1 MNANLNKIAQDL
13 YGKIQTRFKDIKM
26 GDENAEVLSK
36 KADIPEARFFEFDY
50 MENGE
55 SLGTIAITL
64 DEDDG
69 VVVQISGDLAERQH
83 PGAFKFIRSFRQF
96 AKDRLL
102 NFDIQNIGKSNLDK
116 RDYHFQAKPKEEVPM
131 EPIMESSMYGTS
143 RISYQDLGEARLV
156 VKHSQNVNPEV
167 AAGRTM
173 HIEAI
178 YVENAQGERFKYPYK
193 HLNGARALAEHLK
206 HGGNPYDAIGKHI
219 SSLSEELAQLR
230 KFKGYV
236 SRNGALSE
244 AMEDITPKVFER
256 IEAVKKEV
264 QMLQRPAYYEQFA
277 ESFEDRE
284 EQMIPED
291 VMTDWIDRLTIR
303 TFNEELRTAF
313 PYIFRLVDESSIPIK
328 ELSPDDLLDESSE
341 DDNDE
346 NNYYY
351 AVRHN
356 DKRSKETEMPP
367 KGWTSVSKH
376 ATHGEAKSALDTLK
390 AKHRGEEFTTTRHP
404 RISNM
409 GGVPKKVFPENE
421 LDEVFDGDK
430 EEGTTH
436 KGGKVTKKDGV
447 TRHEKTDYDDGEG
460 QRGRKVSDAGH
471 KNPKYKYPVPDPEE
485 QFESFLDS
493 ILEDM
498 GSVEGKNALFSKD
511 IKKRSDAAQKLKALI
526 AGGLTPGINA
536 TVTLKGIIDCPS
548 FDEEI
553 KKLSDTDDIG
563 TAVKIWLDDIA
574 TGKIDEPALHD
585 PASGLEDNIQ
595 QVAQELLA
603 TKVLDGQPGS
613 TPVGGK
619 DMNTPPLSAE
629 PPASPAP
636 EVPPVEAPPT
646 QPPVGATSTAPV
658 SEEVAPW
665 YKDQAEQDADQ
676 KSSEFKKKNNP
687 NRTGRDT
694 AKALAHKGIEKALH
708 KAKQAGA
715 TLETQLDFGYKVMTV
730 GEAIGECG
738 MKPAQFGYQEQ
749 QNPIHEILKSIAGFW
764 NAGERNLTSG
774 GTKAKIHILKNF
786 KAGNFD
792 ECGAQPAHIKQV
804 FGMIEKLDPSTT
816 TAMYEE
822 QRIRQLAGLSHTLLS
837 DDEQYELTELLK
849 VLKD

>member
-1 MNANLNKIAQDL
+1 VYDKYNMNANLNKIAQDL

-50 MENGE
+50 IENGE
-55 SLGTIAITL
+55 SLGSIAITL

-178 YVENAQGERFKYPYK
+178 YVENADGERFRYPYK

-313 PYIFRLVDESSIPIK
+313 PYIFRLVDENSIPVK
-328 ELSPDDLLDESSE
+328 KLSPDDLLAEEIDHKELMKRGMMHPVIARDMDTDTSY
-341 DDNDE
+341 NDHDYHE
-346 NNYYY
+346 PKTGKLCQGKCI
-351 AVRHN
+351 HN
-356 DKRSKETEMPP
+356 DGKEVHMRQHGTGTVH
-367 KGWTSVSKH
+367 KFKVS
-376 ATHGEAKSALDTLK
+376 ADDM
-390 AKHRGEEFTTTRHP
+390 
-404 RISNM
+404 M
-409 GGVPKKVFPENE
+409 G
-421 LDEVFDGDK
+421 EVFDSDK
-430 EEGTTH
+430 ETGTTH
-436 KGGKVTKKDGV
+436 KGGKVEKTNYGV
-447 TRHEKTDYDDGEG
+447 KHTKTDYDDGGKDWE
-460 QRGRKVSDAGH
+460 RKDPKSRWHHDAIL
-471 KNPKYKYPVPDPEE
+471 DPED
-485 QFESFLDS
+485 QFESFLNN

-498 GSVEGKNALFSKD
+498 SDVEGKNALFSKD

-563 TAVKIWLDDIA
+563 TAVKIWLDGIA
-574 TGKIDEPALHD
+574 TGKIDEPALQD

-613 TPVGGK
+613 TPVGGQ

-629 PPASPAP
+629 PPA
-636 EVPPVEAPPT
+636 EAPPT
-646 QPPVGATSTAPV
+646 PPPAEAPPTPPPAGATPPVPV
-658 SEEVAPW
+658 AEEVAPW

-676 KSSEFKKKNNP
+676 KSSDFKKKNNP

-738 MKPAQFGYQEQ
+738 MKPQQFGYQEQ

-792 ECGAQPAHIKQV
+792 ECGAQPAHIKRV

-816 TAMYEE
+816 TAMHEE
-822 QRIRQLAGLSHTLLS
+822 QRIRQLAGLSHTLS
-837 DDEQYELTELLK
+837 SNDEQDELNTLLGLLK
-849 VLKD
+849 D

>member
-50 MENGE
+50 VENGE
-55 SLGTIAITL
+55 SLGSIAITL

-313 PYIFRLVDESSIPIK
+313 PYIFRLVDESSIPVK
-328 ELSPDDLLDESSE
+328 ELSPDDLLDEAGDGSRPHGMTTDWHKRYQEHKSRH
-341 DDNDE
+341 DDYVDSGDHAN
-346 NNYYY
+346 
-351 AVRHN
+351 A
-356 DKRSKETEMPP
+356 DKAGKTARLAAQEHHKET
-367 KGWTSVSKH
+367 G
-376 ATHGEAKSALDTLK
+376 
-390 AKHRGEEFTTTRHP
+390 
-404 RISNM
+404 
-409 GGVPKKVFPENE
+409 KKIPGAEQ
-421 LDEVFDGDK
+421 FDVYESIED
-430 EEGTTH
+430 
-436 KGGKVTKKDGV
+436 
-447 TRHEKTDYDDGEG
+447 
-460 QRGRKVSDAGH
+460 
-471 KNPKYKYPVPDPEE
+471 
-485 QFESFLDS
+485 QFESFMDS

-498 GSVEGKNALFSKD
+498 GGVEGKNALFSKD
-511 IKKRSDAAQKLKALI
+511 VAKRAAAAQKLKALI
-526 AGGLTPGINA
+526 SGGLTPGINA
-536 TVTLKGIIDCPS
+536 TVSLKGIIDCPS
-548 FDEEI
+548 FDE
-553 KKLSDTDDIG
+553 KLKDLTDEDDVG
-563 TAVKIWLDDIA
+563 TAIKLWLHEVA
-574 TGKIDEPALHD
+574 TGKIDEPALQD
-585 PASGLEDNIQ
+585 PASGLEDNVQ

-603 TKVLDGQPGS
+603 TKALDSQGGSEPIGGQ
-613 TPVGGK
+613 
-619 DMNTPPLSAE
+619 DMNTPTLSAE
-629 PPASPAP
+629 PPATPPEATAPTAPPAGMP
-636 EVPPVEAPPT
+636 PAGMPPLAGATPPV
-646 QPPVGATSTAPV
+646 PVA
-658 SEEVAPW
+658 EEVAPW

-676 KSSEFKKKNNP
+676 KSSDFKKKNNP

-708 KAKQAGA
+708 KAKKAGA

-738 MKPAQFGYQEQ
+738 MKPQQFGYQEQ
-749 QNPIHEILKSIAGFW
+749 QSPIHEILKSIAGFW

-804 FGMIEKLDPSTT
+804 FSMIEKLDPSTT
-816 TAMYEE
+816 TAMHEE
-822 QRIRQLAGLSHTLLS
+822 QRIRQLAGLSHTLS
-837 DDEQYELTELLK
+837 SNDEQDELNRLLGLLK
-849 VLKD
+849 D

>member
-50 MENGE
+50 VENGE
-55 SLGTIAITL
+55 SLGSIAITL

-313 PYIFRLVDESSIPIK
+313 PYIFRLVDESSIPVK
-328 ELSPDDLLDESSE
+328 ELSPDDLLDESS
-341 DDNDE
+341 DDDDDE

-351 AVRHN
+351 SVRHN

-390 AKHRGEEFTTTRHP
+390 TKHPGEQFTTTRHP

-409 GGVPKKVFPENE
+409 GGTPKKVFPE
-421 LDEVFDGDK
+421 D
-430 EEGTTH
+430 
-436 KGGKVTKKDGV
+436 
-447 TRHEKTDYDDGEG
+447 
-460 QRGRKVSDAGH
+460 
-471 KNPKYKYPVPDPEE
+471 

-498 GSVEGKNALFSKD
+498 GGVEGKNALFSKD
-511 IKKRSDAAQKLKALI
+511 VAKRAAAAQKLKALI

-536 TVTLKGIIDCPS
+536 TVSLKGIIDCPS
-548 FDEEI
+548 FDE
-553 KKLSDTDDIG
+553 KLKDLTDEDDVG
-563 TAVKIWLDDIA
+563 TAIKLWLHEVA
-574 TGKIDEPALHD
+574 TGKIDEPALQD
-585 PASGLEDNIQ
+585 PASGLEDNVQ

-603 TKVLDGQPGS
+603 TKALDSQGGSEPIGGQ
-613 TPVGGK
+613 

-629 PPASPAP
+629 PPATPPEATAPTAPPA
-636 EVPPVEAPPT
+636 EAPPAGMPPPAGAT
-646 QPPVGATSTAPV
+646 PPVPV
-658 SEEVAPW
+658 AEEVAPW

-676 KSSEFKKKNNP
+676 KSSDFKKKNNP

-708 KAKQAGA
+708 KAKKAGA

-738 MKPAQFGYQEQ
+738 MKPQQFGYQEQ
-749 QNPIHEILKSIAGFW
+749 QSPIHEILKSIAGFW

-804 FGMIEKLDPSTT
+804 FSMIEKLDPSTT
-816 TAMYEE
+816 TAMHEE
-822 QRIRQLAGLSHTLLS
+822 QRIRQLAGLSHTLS
-837 DDEQYELTELLK
+837 SNDEQDELNRLLGLLK
-849 VLKD
+849 D